1 MSRNVDLT
9 KPLQDQD
16 RYDIQ
21 YALDRNL
28 ITDPEERRRAF
39 AYLNGHPDEV
49 DGGEG
54 GELEDGE
61 GGFDPANAKVDDV
74 IAYCEQDTVSA
85 EEVEAIIALEKDGKA
100 RKSLLEALEA
110 MLVPADSEEG
120 TED

>member
-28 ITDPEERRRAF
+28 ISDPDERRRAF

-54 GELEDGE
+54 GEGD
-61 GGFDPANAKVDDV
+61 GGFNPTDASVKDV
-74 IAYCEQDTVSA
+74 VAHCEQDEVSA
-85 EEVEAIIALEKDGKA
+85 EEVQAILEREKAGKN
-100 RKSLLEALEA
+100 RSTLVEALED
-110 MLVPADSEEG
+110 MLVPADGDEGEGSE
-120 TED
+120 D